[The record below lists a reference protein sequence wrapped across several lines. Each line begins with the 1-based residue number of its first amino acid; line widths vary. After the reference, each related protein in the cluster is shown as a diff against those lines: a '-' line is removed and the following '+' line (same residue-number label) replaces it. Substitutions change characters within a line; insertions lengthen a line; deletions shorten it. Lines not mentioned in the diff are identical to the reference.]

1 MGAKGR
7 KRVSCTI
14 GGTAI
19 PPPPDFQLPALFV
32 DTQIGAGSG
41 THFEHYKY
49 GIMLTIISIN
59 YVVLKRQSKLR
70 LAKQYQNPIKRS

>member
-1 MGAKGR
+1 ML
-7 KRVSCTI
+7 KRINYFIISI
-14 GGTAI
+14 I
-19 PPPPDFQLPALFV
+19 IFEFLSFIL
-32 DTQIGAGSG
+32 GSG

-70 LAKQYQNPIKRS
+70 PAKQYQNLNKRS

>member
-1 MGAKGR
+1 ML
-7 KRVSCTI
+7 KRINFFIISIIIFEILSFIV
-14 GGTAI
+14 
-19 PPPPDFQLPALFV
+19 
-32 DTQIGAGSG
+32 GSG

-70 LAKQYQNPIKRS
+70 PAKQYQNLNKRS

>member
-1 MGAKGR
+1 MLMR
-7 KRVSCTI
+7 INYFIISIIIFEVLSFI
-14 GGTAI
+14 
-19 PPPPDFQLPALFV
+19 V
-32 DTQIGAGSG
+32 GSG

-70 LAKQYQNPIKRS
+70 PAKQYQDLNKRS

>member
-1 MGAKGR
+1 ML
-7 KRVSCTI
+7 KRINYFITSIIIFEVLSFI
-14 GGTAI
+14 
-19 PPPPDFQLPALFV
+19 
-32 DTQIGAGSG
+32 AGSG

-70 LAKQYQNPIKRS
+70 PAKQYQNLNKRS